1 MKTQESHI
9 IQTEWYV
16 DWERKFQNILSV
28 CKIRIKLQCVEQYTK
43 KKSCLQFL
51 KIWKARFDAFLFIWG
66 LVIFTDFHDFIFCH
80 CYMLQDVINTYI
92 SLYVHVIALCIPCAH
107 ICKFLRSFSWLYADL
122 FKTMHAQRNH
132 QMEKL
137 NMHLTSILAN
147 IL

>member
-9 IQTEWYV
+9 VQTEWYV

-66 LVIFTDFHDFIFCH
+66 LVVFTDFHDFIFCH
-80 CYMLQDVINTYI
+80 CYMLQDVINTYL
-92 SLYVHVIALCIPCAH
+92 SMYMQLLFAFLVHTYA
-107 ICKFLRSFSWLYADL
+107 SFYDL
-122 FKTMHAQRNH
+122 FPDYMQICLKPCMPKGTI
-132 QMEKL
+132 KWSSL
-137 NMHLTSILAN
+137 CT
-147 IL
+147 